1 MRFGIFPEK
10 PYLAGMKKYYL
21 FIAAVCASLAVIACG
36 GKPGTNPDPDPE
48 PEPEPPVP
56 VECPDFARGADIS
69 WVSEMEHDGRTFKK
83 KDGTQANIFEV
94 LKDCGMNAIRLRV
107 WVDPYGGWS
116 GTEDVVALGKRATAA
131 GLALM
136 VDFHYSDFFAD
147 PSRQQVPAAWAAD
160 KDDLQKMCAHV
171 AEHTTAVLQ
180 AFKEAGV
187 AVHWVQVGNETRNGM
202 LWPAGQLWN
211 NSGNIPDGRK
221 HFAQLY
227 NAGYQAVKAL
237 YPNALVM
244 PHLNNAYDDN
254 DWWFKEMKAA
264 GLKMDA
270 IALSHYP
277 QAESK
282 FTASQYNQKAVDQIN
297 RLYATYGV
305 PVIVSEVGVKPSK
318 SDAASVMAG
327 FMSAVKALEGCAGVF
342 YWEPEVYGGWVPSV
356 YKDAD
361 AIYKYTGKR
370 ETWRSYDQAAFTASG
385 QPSAILDCFAP

>member
-1 MRFGIFPEK
+1 
-10 PYLAGMKKYYL
+10 MKKYYL

-36 GKPGTNPDPDPE
+36 DKPGTDPDPEPE

-107 WVDPYGGWS
+107 WADPYGGWS

-160 KDDLQKMCAHV
+160 KNDLEKMCAHV
-171 AEHTTAVLQ
+171 ADHTTAVLQ
-180 AFKEAGV
+180 ALKEAGV

-202 LWPAGQLWN
+202 LWPAGQLWD

-282 FTASQYNQKAVDQIN
+282 FTASQYNQKAVEQIN

-305 PVIVSEVGVKPSK
+305 PVMVSEVGVKPSK

-356 YKDAD
+356 YKDAN